1 MSSIGIPYTIALV
14 GLSLS
19 VALILTRLFRGPTN
33 ADRIIALDTILMAVI
48 GGVAIQMTVTES
60 QRFAPILVALSLLA
74 FVGTVAVARFLE
86 RLDTSRSSGIG
97 AVTETEEKL

>member
-1 MSSIGIPYTIALV
+1 MSSISLTYIIALV

-19 VALILTRLFRGPTN
+19 VALILTRLLRGPTN

-48 GGVAIQMTVTES
+48 GGVAIQMAVTES

-86 RLDTSRSSGIG
+86 RLDTSADAGTSPDPG
-97 AVTETEEKL
+97 ETS